1 MPWES
6 LIYTKDNSVISED
19 IVLILTDTTRKS
31 RAGMPVCSHMSWA
44 IYDAL
49 VFLTSER
56 AGAWIGDLYP
66 YKREALEKIYE
77 IPSRVDTL
85 FAVSGGTPYRCGS
98 RWAEFYPF
106 LDSAAVTWLENLD
119 GSMNV
124 DELCMISGTERGELA
139 EFLLFLSKVD
149 AVRFSPERL
158 DENIRVCPENLGK
171 IKGLLYFFI
180 GE

>member
-6 LIYTKDNSVISED
+6 LIYTKDNSVISEG

-49 VFLTSER
+49 VFLTPER
-56 AGAWIGDLYP
+56 AGAWIGSLYP
-66 YKREALEKIYE
+66 YKRMGLDRIVE

-85 FAVSGGTPYRCGS
+85 FGVPEGTPYRCGS

-106 LDSAAVTWLENLD
+106 LDSTAADWLEHLD
-119 GSMNV
+119 GSMSV

-139 EFLLFLSKVD
+139 EFLLFLSMVD
-149 AVRFSPERL
+149 AVRFSGEKLNENHWLCHGRPE
-158 DENIRVCPENLGK
+158 K